1 MMSRARCW
9 SSGAPGHFLRRYRAA
24 ALWFSPAR
32 GAQIELAVRRYAF
45 SARVGS
51 YRAVAGLVPGSGPF
65 TSNLITPTESP
76 MPSPPINTNLAGYVS
91 VCRAML
97 ARVWSDL
104 PPSPVAPGAWP

>member
-1 MMSRARCW
+1 
-9 SSGAPGHFLRRYRAA
+9 
-24 ALWFSPAR
+24 
-32 GAQIELAVRRYAF
+32 
-45 SARVGS
+45 
-51 YRAVAGLVPGSGPF
+51 
-65 TSNLITPTESP
+65 